1 MYCSNCGT
9 QIADTDKFCPSC
21 GSRVGIDVDSGCN
34 PSPPFKSCSNYPLKD
49 AGVALILS
57 VIIPGLG
64 QIYCGKVGRGIS
76 ILVASIILAP
86 IIYFFTCAVFVATES
101 GIAAVI
107 GLLATALISL
117 AIWIWNILDAH
128 DVAKEYNDHISQYGN
143 PPW

>member
-21 GSRVGIDVDSGCN
+21 GSRVGGNADYGCN
-34 PSPPFKSCSNYPLKD
+34 PSPSFNSYGKYPLKD
-49 AGVALILS
+49 TGIALILS

-101 GIAAVI
+101 GAAAVI
-107 GLLATALISL
+107 GLLAAALVGL
-117 AIWIWNILDAH
+117 VIWIWNILDAR
-128 DVAKEYNDHISQYGN
+128 DVAKEYNDHVSQYGN